1 MSARSC
7 SRSGSAARAR
17 CSSRSGLRPAFQ
29 ASMKSLRM
37 RSGSGGTEDLLQ
49 FLHTAAAAL
58 VDVVVRDAEAFGD
71 RVAVELLDVRELE
84 HLAVV
89 VVAQAADG
97 PVDERL
103 GLLPALLLEVRV
115 VGAGAQLSVVGGDRG
130 VVRAAVAAVVPRRVE
145 AAGGVLL
152 VAQLLA
158 PEVQAREVHDADHGR
173 AELAELALAESRAH
187 RDDAQVRLRRGAVG
201 VVAWQPGPARE
212 AEAAAEDLDPVEVV
226 LGEALPDLRRLVV
239 APAIAG
245 DGVAAQQEMVGFV
258 GHSLQESRVAWR
270 SDTSSVTSVTHAGAQ
285 SGDIMSDEV
294 ACKLPPPSGGHSGPR
309 IRERAAKT
317 PTTRRC
323 RRPQRAHGPPSET
336 A

>member
-97 PVDERL
+97 PVHERL

-115 VGAGAQLSVVGGDRG
+115 VGAGAQLRVVRGEGG

-152 VAQLLA
+152 VAELLA
-158 PEVQAREVHDADHGR
+158 AEVQAREGHDAGHGR
-173 AELAELALAESRAH
+173 AELAGLALAGDRARASWPSPPPRKPAPIAMTRRYASEAALSASSRGSPGPLGKRKPRQRILIRSKLFSARRSQICAASASRPRSRAT
-187 RDDAQVRLRRGAVG
+187 AYRRS
-201 VVAWQPGPARE
+201 
-212 AEAAAEDLDPVEVV
+212 
-226 LGEALPDLRRLVV
+226 RRWS
-239 APAIAG
+239 G
-245 DGVAAQQEMVGFV
+245 
-258 GHSLQESRVAWR
+258 SL
-270 SDTSSVTSVTHAGAQ
+270 
-285 SGDIMSDEV
+285 
-294 ACKLPPPSGGHSGPR
+294 
-309 IRERAAKT
+309 
-317 PTTRRC
+317 
-323 RRPQRAHGPPSET
+323 
-336 A
+336 